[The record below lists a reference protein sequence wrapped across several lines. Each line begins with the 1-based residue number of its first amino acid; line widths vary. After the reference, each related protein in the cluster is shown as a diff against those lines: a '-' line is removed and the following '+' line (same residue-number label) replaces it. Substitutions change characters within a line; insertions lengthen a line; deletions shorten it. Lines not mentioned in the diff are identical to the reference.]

1 MPIQSKLEA
10 NSKVSNH
17 VLNDRLGI
25 IKTQNLKQHAL
36 PIIITPVHKINNH
49 K

>member
-17 VLNDRLGI
+17 VLNDRLGTT
-25 IKTQNLKQHAL
+25 KTQILKQHAL
-36 PIIITPVHKINNH
+36 PITITSVEKTNNH